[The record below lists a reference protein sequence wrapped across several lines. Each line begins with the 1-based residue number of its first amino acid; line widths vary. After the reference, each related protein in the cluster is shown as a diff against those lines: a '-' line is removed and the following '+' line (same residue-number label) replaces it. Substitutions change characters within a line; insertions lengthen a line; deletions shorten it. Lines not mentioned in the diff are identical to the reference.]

1 MAMQVDI
8 EQKPKTYVVLNPVA
22 GISEPG
28 NVRERI
34 ESALQANGFPF
45 EIYETTGEK
54 DENIKQLVRD
64 AVKRGFKLFI
74 SAGGDGTLSS
84 VIDGL
89 VGSEIP
95 LLIIPTGTWNALAR
109 ALDIPLQV
117 DPAIELLFQPHRIQ
131 TIDAMQVGDNYF
143 VLSVSAGIGAL
154 AMKDVER
161 KDKRRLGKLADLR
174 KAIAEVLEFRAFQFE
189 VRIDGMLNKF
199 RASELMVANTSI
211 LGLKALRL
219 DPEIRMDD
227 GKLNVC
233 RIYANTLTD
242 YLKLGL
248 SMLRGDQERS
258 WNILCVEALREVEIR
273 SRSRL
278 PVQGDGE
285 VIGQLPVTVKL
296 RPKAIQVVTPP
307 HAEPV

>member
-1 MAMQVDI
+1 MQVDI

-22 GISEPG
+22 GVSEPG
-28 NVRERI
+28 TVRETI
-34 ESALQANGFPF
+34 ESALQAHEFPL
-45 EIYETTGEK
+45 EIYETSGGK
-54 DENIKQLVRD
+54 NENIKQLVRE
-64 AVKRGFKLFI
+64 AVNRGFKLFI

-89 VGSEIP
+89 VGSDLP
-95 LLIIPTGTWNALAR
+95 LVIIPTGTWNALAR

-117 DPAIELLFQPHRIQ
+117 DQAINLLFQPHRIQ
-131 TIDAMQVGDNYF
+131 TIDAMQVGQNYF
-143 VLSVSAGIGAL
+143 VLSVSAGIGAM
-154 AMKDVER
+154 AMSDVER
-161 KDKRRLGKLADLR
+161 EDKRRLGKLADLR
-174 KAIAEVLEFRAFQFE
+174 KAMAELLEFRAFIFE
-189 VRIDGMLNKF
+189 VKIDGMITKF

-219 DPEIRMDD
+219 NPSIRMDD

-233 RIYANTLTD
+233 RIYANTLTE
-242 YLKLGL
+242 YFKLGW
-248 SMLRGDQERS
+248 SMLRGDQERN
-258 WNILCVEALREVEIR
+258 WNVLCVEALNEVEIH

-307 HAEPV
+307 HAEAV

>member
-1 MAMQVDI
+1 MQVDL
-8 EQKPKTYVVLNPVA
+8 EQKPKTYIVLNPVA
-22 GISEPG
+22 GVSEPG
-28 NVRERI
+28 SVRERI
-34 ESALQANGFPF
+34 ESALLGHEFSL
-45 EIYETTGEK
+45 EVYETTGAK
-54 DENIKQLVRD
+54 QENIKQVVRE
-64 AVKRGFKLFI
+64 AVNQGFKLFI

-89 VGSEIP
+89 AGSDIP
-95 LLIIPTGTWNALAR
+95 LVIIPTGTWNALAR

-117 DPAIELLFQPHRIQ
+117 NQAIDLLFQPHRIQ
-131 TIDAMQVGDNYF
+131 TIDAMQVGQSYF

-161 KDKRRLGKLADLR
+161 KDKRRLGKFADLR
-174 KAIAEVLEFRAFQFE
+174 KAMAEVLQFRAYQFE
-189 VRIDGMLNKF
+189 VKIDGALTRF

-219 DPEIRMDD
+219 DPNIRMDD

-248 SMLRGDQERS
+248 SLLRSDGERN
-258 WNILCVEALREVEIR
+258 WNMLCVEAFDEVEIR

-296 RPKAIQVVTPP
+296 RPKAIQ
-307 HAEPV
+307 